1 MSSRRSKYVASV
13 LSPSAQFVN
22 ILFYRQDERDP
33 VKLRTFYDEKKKELE
48 VLKRSA
54 IVNQLY
60 GGWRL
65 VVEKQKPVRQRAD
78 S

>member
-1 MSSRRSKYVASV
+1 MFLMLFDSKDE
-13 LSPSAQFVN
+13 
-22 ILFYRQDERDP
+22 QDP
-33 VKLRTFYDEKKKELE
+33 AKLRAFYDEKKKELE

-60 GGWRL
+60 GGWKL
-65 VVEKQKPVRQRAD
+65 VVEQQQPVRERAD

>member
-1 MSSRRSKYVASV
+1 MV
-13 LSPSAQFVN
+13 L
-22 ILFYRQDERDP
+22 ILPDYQDEQDP
-33 VKLRTFYDEKKKELE
+33 AKLRAFYDEKKKELE

-60 GGWRL
+60 GGWKL
-65 VVEKQKPVRQRAD
+65 VVEEQKPARERSD